1 MDRPL
6 LTLRLVAPM
15 ISSSRAATSHQ
26 SAGFAGPSGPAFFS
40 PENDKMEFQI
50 PYTTDAERA
59 TATGPVDFDKL
70 GEVIDGYEPDWR
82 PIRAGEDVGH
92 LTASL
97 EASEALIK
105 RMEAQLRFQHEVLA
119 EIHELTGAESGTR
132 LPTATSSGSRR
143 KSRSGRRQSPG
154 C

>member
-1 MDRPL
+1 
-6 LTLRLVAPM
+6 M
-15 ISSSRAATSHQ
+15 ISSSRAATTPK
-26 SAGFAGPSGPAFFS
+26 SAGFAGHSGPAFFS

-105 RMEAQLRFQHEVLA
+105 RMESQLRFQHEVMA
-119 EIHELTGAESGTR
+119 EIHELTGAESKHPLTDR
-132 LPTATSSGSRR
+132 DLIRVKAQVALRQAAKSGLLT
-143 KSRSGRRQSPG
+143 
-154 C
+154 

>member
-1 MDRPL
+1 
-6 LTLRLVAPM
+6 
-15 ISSSRAATSHQ
+15 
-26 SAGFAGPSGPAFFS
+26 
-40 PENDKMEFQI
+40 MEFQI

-82 PIRAGEDVGH
+82 PIRAGDDVGH

-105 RMEAQLRFQHEVLA
+105 RMEMQLRFQHEVLA
-119 EIHELTGAESGTR
+119 EIHTLTDFKHDNWRMVVDLIRVKAQVALRAASKSGLLT
-132 LPTATSSGSRR
+132 
-143 KSRSGRRQSPG
+143 
-154 C
+154 